1 VIIADTGALL
11 ALFDRDERHHDVLRE
26 QFEGD
31 PGAWRV
37 PWAVLPELDYLL
49 ASRLGDHVERAFLAD
64 LADGTFAIEWGD
76 PVDLVRAEELAR
88 KHKSLKLGLV
98 DCVVMAVAER
108 LGAEAIATLDVRHFA
123 AVKIRGGPKLLPRDL

>member
-1 VIIADTGALL
+1 MIVADTSAMF
-11 ALFDRDERHHDVLRE
+11 ALFDAGDRHHDVLRS
-26 QFEGD
+26 QFTAQ
-31 PGAWRV
+31 PGGWRV

-49 ASRLGDHVERAFLAD
+49 ASRLADHVERAFLAD